1 MEVKVMKKGLI
12 LSSLVLMGMFMG
24 CSGEKKQDTASTPA
38 EKEVKTQ
45 VLKVAFNQSEN
56 HPQYKVLEEF
66 SKELETQTEGA
77 YKLEISPNELLGDQ
91 RATAELVQNRVI
103 QMSVVGNPVVESFN
117 KDFAVIGLPY
127 LYDSLEHQKKVFLS
141 GVLDPLFESTAS
153 SGFEVIGAFT
163 AGARCLYTDKPMTKP
178 EDLKGYKFRVMQSD
192 TMKKMVDYMG
202 GVGTP
207 MGQGE
212 VYTAVQQGVIE
223 GGENNEVTYVD
234 LKHYEIAPYFSYTN
248 HLMVPDLIII
258 NEDLYK
264 GMTPENR
271 KIFDDLMYK
280 TIENEFEI
288 WNDNVEAAKKVAT
301 ENGAKFIEV
310 DIKPFQ
316 ERVKP
321 LQEEVAN
328 SSEMTKKIYKDVR
341 ALAN

>member
-1 MEVKVMKKGLI
+1 
-12 LSSLVLMGMFMG
+12 
-24 CSGEKKQDTASTPA
+24 
-38 EKEVKTQ
+38 
-45 VLKVAFNQSEN
+45 
-56 HPQYKVLEEF
+56 
-66 SKELETQTEGA
+66 
-77 YKLEISPNELLGDQ
+77 
-91 RATAELVQNRVI
+91 
-103 QMSVVGNPVVESFN
+103 MSVVGNPVVESFN

-234 LKHYEIAPYFSYTN
+234 LKHYEIAPYLSYTN

-328 SSEMTKKIYKDVR
+328 S
-341 ALAN
+341 

>member
-1 MEVKVMKKGLI
+1 MKKGLI

-24 CSGEKKQDTASTPA
+24 CSGEKKEEVSANTA
-38 EKEVKTQ
+38 KEVKTQ

-56 HPQYKVLEEF
+56 HPQYKALEEF
-66 SKELETQTEGA
+66 SKELETQTNGA

-91 RATAELVQNRVI
+91 RATAELVQNGVI

-141 GVLDPLFESTAS
+141 GVLEPLFESTAS

-328 SSEMTKKIYKDVR
+328 SSEMTKKIYTDVR

>member
-1 MEVKVMKKGLI
+1 MKKVLFVGSLAVMGL
-12 LSSLVLMGMFMG
+12 FMG
-24 CSGEKKQDTASTPA
+24 CGK
-38 EKEVKTQ
+38 EKEVSSDAKVKTQ
-45 VLKVAFNQSEN
+45 VLKVAFNQSEK
-56 HPQYKVLEEF
+56 HPQYKALEQF
-66 SKELETQTEGA
+66 SKDLEAQTKGA

-91 RATAELVQNRVI
+91 RATAELVQNGVI

-127 LYDSLEHQKKVFLS
+127 LYDSLEHQKKVFTS
-141 GVLDPLFESTAS
+141 DVLDPLFKSVAS
-153 SGFEVIGAFT
+153 NGFEVIGAFT

-202 GVGTP
+202 GIGTP

-234 LKHYEIAPYFSYTN
+234 LKHYEVAPYFSYTN

-258 NEDLYK
+258 NEKLYN

-271 KIFDDLMYK
+271 KIFDDLMK
-280 TIENEFEI
+280 QTIENEFTV
-288 WNDNVEAAKKVAT
+288 WNENVEQAKKVAT

-321 LQEEVAN
+321 LQEEVSN
-328 SSEMTKKIYKDVR
+328 ISDMTKKIYKDVR
-341 ALAN
+341 DLAK

>member
-1 MEVKVMKKGLI
+1 MKKILFAGSLLLI
-12 LSSLVLMGMFMG
+12 GMFIG
-24 CSGEKKQDTASTPA
+24 CSK
-38 EKEVKTQ
+38 EKETAAKEKVKTQ

-56 HPQYKVLEEF
+56 HPQYKALTKFSNQLEE
-66 SKELETQTEGA
+66 QTKGA
-77 YKLEISPNELLGDQ
+77 YKLEISPNALLGDQ
-91 RATAELVQNRVI
+91 RATAELVQNGVI

-117 KDFAVIGLPY
+117 KDFNVIGLPY
-127 LYDSLEHQKKVFLS
+127 LYDDLEHQKKVFLS
-141 GVLDPLFESTAS
+141 DVLEPLFKSVSS

-163 AGARCLYTDKPMTKP
+163 AGARCLYTNKPMMKP

-202 GVGTP
+202 GIGTP

-258 NEDLYK
+258 NEKLYT
-264 GMTPENR
+264 GMTSENR
-271 KIFDDLMYK
+271 KIFDSLMK
-280 TIENEFEI
+280 QTIENEFEV
-288 WNDNVEAAKKVAT
+288 WNENVEAAKKIAI
-301 ENGAKFIEV
+301 ENGAKFIAV

-328 SSEMTKKIYKDVR
+328 SSELTKDIYAKVR
-341 ALAN
+341 ELAK

>member
-1 MEVKVMKKGLI
+1 MKKILFAGSLLLI
-12 LSSLVLMGMFMG
+12 GMFIG
-24 CSGEKKQDTASTPA
+24 CSK
-38 EKEVKTQ
+38 EKETAAEEKVKTQ

-56 HPQYKVLEEF
+56 HPQYKALTKFSNQLEE
-66 SKELETQTEGA
+66 QTKGA
-77 YKLEISPNELLGDQ
+77 YKLEISPNALLGDQ
-91 RATAELVQNRVI
+91 RATAELVQNGVI

-117 KDFAVIGLPY
+117 KDFSVIGLPY
-127 LYDSLEHQKKVFLS
+127 LYDNLEHQKKVFLS
-141 GVLDPLFESTAS
+141 DVLEPLFKSVSS

-163 AGARCLYTDKPMTKP
+163 AGARCLYTDKPMMKP

-192 TMKKMVDYMG
+192 TMKKMIDYMG
-202 GVGTP
+202 GIGTP

-258 NEDLYK
+258 NEKLYN
-264 GMTPENR
+264 GMSSESR
-271 KIFDDLMYK
+271 KIFDDLMK
-280 TIENEFEI
+280 QTIENEFEV
-288 WNDNVEAAKKVAT
+288 WNENVEAAKKIAI

-328 SSEMTKKIYKDVR
+328 SSELTKEIYAKVR
-341 ALAN
+341 ELAK

>member
-1 MEVKVMKKGLI
+1 MKKILFAGSLLLI
-12 LSSLVLMGMFMG
+12 GMFIG
-24 CSGEKKQDTASTPA
+24 CSK
-38 EKEVKTQ
+38 EKETAAEEKVKTQ

-56 HPQYKVLEEF
+56 HPQYKALTKFSNQLEE
-66 SKELETQTEGA
+66 QTKGA
-77 YKLEISPNELLGDQ
+77 YKLEISPNALLGDQ
-91 RATAELVQNRVI
+91 RATAELVQNGVI

-117 KDFAVIGLPY
+117 KDFSVIGLPY
-127 LYDSLEHQKKVFLS
+127 LYDNLEHQKKVFLS
-141 GVLDPLFESTAS
+141 DVLEPLFKSVSS

-163 AGARCLYTDKPMTKP
+163 AGARCLYTDKPMMKP

-192 TMKKMVDYMG
+192 TMKKMIDYMG
-202 GVGTP
+202 GIGTP

-258 NEDLYK
+258 NEKLYN
-264 GMTPENR
+264 GMSSENR
-271 KIFDDLMYK
+271 KIFDDLMK
-280 TIENEFEI
+280 QTIENEFEV
-288 WNDNVEAAKKVAT
+288 WNENVEAAKKIAI

-328 SSEMTKKIYKDVR
+328 SSELTKEIYAKVR
-341 ALAN
+341 ELAK

>member
-1 MEVKVMKKGLI
+1 MKKGLI

-56 HPQYKVLEEF
+56 HPQYKALEEF
-66 SKELETQTEGA
+66 SKELETQTAGA

-91 RATAELVQNRVI
+91 RATAELVQNGVI

-271 KIFDDLMYK
+271 KIFDDLMHK
-280 TIENEFEI
+280 TIENEFKI
-288 WNDNVEAAKKVAT
+288 WNDNVEAAKKIAT
-301 ENGAKFIEV
+301 ENGAQFIEV

>member
-1 MEVKVMKKGLI
+1 MKKILFAGSLLLI
-12 LSSLVLMGMFMG
+12 GMFIG
-24 CSGEKKQDTASTPA
+24 CSK
-38 EKEVKTQ
+38 EKETVAEEKVKTQ

-56 HPQYKVLEEF
+56 HPQYKALTKFSNQLEE
-66 SKELETQTEGA
+66 QTKGA
-77 YKLEISPNELLGDQ
+77 YKLEISPNALLGDQ
-91 RATAELVQNRVI
+91 RATAELVQNGVI

-117 KDFAVIGLPY
+117 KDFSVIGLPY
-127 LYDSLEHQKKVFLS
+127 LYDNLEHQKKVFLS
-141 GVLDPLFESTAS
+141 DVLEPLFKSVSS

-163 AGARCLYTDKPMTKP
+163 AGARCLYTDKPMMKP

-192 TMKKMVDYMG
+192 TMKKMIDYMG
-202 GVGTP
+202 GIGTP

-258 NEDLYK
+258 NERLYN
-264 GMTPENR
+264 GMSSENR
-271 KIFDDLMYK
+271 KIFDDLMK
-280 TIENEFEI
+280 QTIENEFEV
-288 WNDNVEAAKKVAT
+288 WNENVEAAKKIAI
-301 ENGAKFIEV
+301 ENGTKFIEV

-328 SSEMTKKIYKDVR
+328 SSELTKDIYAKVR
-341 ALAN
+341 ELAK

>member
-1 MEVKVMKKGLI
+1 MKKILFAGSLLLI
-12 LSSLVLMGMFMG
+12 GMFIG
-24 CSGEKKQDTASTPA
+24 CSK
-38 EKEVKTQ
+38 EKETAAEEKVKTQ

-56 HPQYKVLEEF
+56 HPQYKALTKFSNQLEE
-66 SKELETQTEGA
+66 QTKGA
-77 YKLEISPNELLGDQ
+77 YKLEISPNALLGDQ
-91 RATAELVQNRVI
+91 RATAELVQNGVI

-117 KDFAVIGLPY
+117 KDFSVIGLPY
-127 LYDSLEHQKKVFLS
+127 LYDNLEHQKKVFLS
-141 GVLDPLFESTAS
+141 DVLEPLFKSVSS

-163 AGARCLYTDKPMTKP
+163 AGARCLYTNKPMMKP

-202 GVGTP
+202 GIGTP

-258 NEDLYK
+258 NEKLYT
-264 GMTPENR
+264 GMTSENR
-271 KIFDDLMYK
+271 KIFDSLMK
-280 TIENEFEI
+280 QTIENEFEV
-288 WNDNVEAAKKVAT
+288 WNENVEAAKKIAI

-328 SSEMTKKIYKDVR
+328 SSELTKEIYAKVR
-341 ALAN
+341 ELAK

>member
-1 MEVKVMKKGLI
+1 MKKILVLGSLI
-12 LSSLVLMGMFMG
+12 LMGMFTG
-24 CSGEKKQDTASTPA
+24 CSDDKKEEKSETA
-38 EKEVKTQ
+38 KVKTQ
-45 VLKVAFNQSEN
+45 VLKVAFNQSEK
-56 HPQYKVLEEF
+56 HPQYKALEEF
-66 SKELETQTEGA
+66 SKELETQTNGA

-91 RATAELVQNRVI
+91 RATAELVQNGVI
-103 QMSVVGNPVVESFN
+103 QMSIVGNPVVESFN

-141 GVLDPLFESTAS
+141 DVLDPLFKSTTS

-163 AGARCLYTDKPMTKP
+163 AGARCLYTNKPMTQP
-178 EDLKGYKFRVMQSD
+178 SDLKGYKFRVMQSD

-248 HLMVPDLIII
+248 HLMVPDLIIV
-258 NEDLYK
+258 NEKFYN
-264 GMTPENR
+264 GMTPENK
-271 KIFDDLMYK
+271 KIFDDLMKK
-280 TIENEFEI
+280 TIEKEFEV
-288 WNDNVEAAKKVAT
+288 WSENVEIAKKIAI
-301 ENGAKFIEV
+301 ENGAQFIEV

-321 LQEEVAN
+321 LQDEVAN
-328 SSEMTKKIYKDVR
+328 ISDMTKKIYTDVR

>member
-1 MEVKVMKKGLI
+1 MKKILFAGSLLLI
-12 LSSLVLMGMFMG
+12 GMFIG
-24 CSGEKKQDTASTPA
+24 CSK
-38 EKEVKTQ
+38 EKETVAEEKVKTQ

-56 HPQYKVLEEF
+56 HPQYKALTKFSNQLEE
-66 SKELETQTEGA
+66 QTKGA
-77 YKLEISPNELLGDQ
+77 YKLEISPNALLGDQ
-91 RATAELVQNRVI
+91 RATAELVQNGVI

-117 KDFAVIGLPY
+117 KDFSVIGLPY
-127 LYDSLEHQKKVFLS
+127 LYDNLEHQKKVFLS
-141 GVLDPLFESTAS
+141 DVLEPLFKSVSS

-163 AGARCLYTDKPMTKP
+163 AGARCLYTDKPMMKP
-178 EDLKGYKFRVMQSD
+178 EDLKGHKFRVMQSD

-202 GVGTP
+202 GIGTP

-258 NEDLYK
+258 NEKLYN
-264 GMTPENR
+264 GMSSENR
-271 KIFDDLMYK
+271 KIFDDLMK
-280 TIENEFEI
+280 QTIENEFEV
-288 WNDNVEAAKKVAT
+288 WNENVEAAKKIAI

-328 SSEMTKKIYKDVR
+328 SSELTKDIYAKVR
-341 ALAN
+341 ELAK

>member
-1 MEVKVMKKGLI
+1 MKKILFAGSLLLI
-12 LSSLVLMGMFMG
+12 GMFIG
-24 CSGEKKQDTASTPA
+24 CSK
-38 EKEVKTQ
+38 EKETAAEEKVKTQ

-56 HPQYKVLEEF
+56 HPQYKALTKFSNQLEE
-66 SKELETQTEGA
+66 QTKGA
-77 YKLEISPNELLGDQ
+77 YKLEISPNALLGDQ
-91 RATAELVQNRVI
+91 RATAELVQNGVI

-117 KDFAVIGLPY
+117 KDFSVIGLPY
-127 LYDSLEHQKKVFLS
+127 LYDNLEHQKKVFLS
-141 GVLDPLFESTAS
+141 DVLEPLFKSVSS
-153 SGFEVIGAFT
+153 SGFEVIGVFT
-163 AGARCLYTDKPMTKP
+163 AGARCLYTDKPMMKP

-202 GVGTP
+202 GIGTP

-258 NEDLYK
+258 NEKLYN
-264 GMTPENR
+264 GMSSENR
-271 KIFDDLMYK
+271 KIFDDLMK
-280 TIENEFEI
+280 QTIENEFEV
-288 WNDNVEAAKKVAT
+288 WNENVEAAKKIAI

-328 SSEMTKKIYKDVR
+328 SSELTKDIYAKVR
-341 ALAN
+341 ELAK

>member
-1 MEVKVMKKGLI
+1 MKKGLI

-24 CSGEKKQDTASTPA
+24 CSGEKKQDTVSTPA

-56 HPQYKVLEEF
+56 HPQYKALEEF
-66 SKELETQTEGA
+66 SKELETQTAGA

-91 RATAELVQNRVI
+91 RATAELVQNGVI

-271 KIFDDLMYK
+271 KIFDDLMHK
-280 TIENEFEI
+280 TIENEFKI
-288 WNDNVEAAKKVAT
+288 WNDNVEVAKKIAT
-301 ENGAKFIEV
+301 ENGAQFIEV

>member
-1 MEVKVMKKGLI
+1 MKKSLI
-12 LSSLVLMGMFMG
+12 LGSMVLMGMFMG
-24 CSGEKKQDTASTPA
+24 CSGEKKDETSTNTA
-38 EKEVKTQ
+38 KEVKTQ

-56 HPQYKVLEEF
+56 HPQYKALEEF
-66 SKELETQTEGA
+66 SKELETQTKGA

-91 RATAELVQNRVI
+91 RATAELVQNGVI

-288 WNDNVEAAKKVAT
+288 WNDNVETAKKVAT
-301 ENGAKFIEV
+301 ENGAQFIEV

-321 LQEEVAN
+321 LHEEVAN
-328 SSEMTKKIYKDVR
+328 TSEMTKKIYNDVR

>member
-1 MEVKVMKKGLI
+1 MKKI
-12 LSSLVLMGMFMG
+12 LFAGSLLFIGMFIG
-24 CSGEKKQDTASTPA
+24 CSK
-38 EKEVKTQ
+38 EKETAAEEKVKTQ

-56 HPQYKVLEEF
+56 HPQYKALTKFSNQLEE
-66 SKELETQTEGA
+66 QTKGA
-77 YKLEISPNELLGDQ
+77 YKLEISPNALLGDQ
-91 RATAELVQNRVI
+91 RATAELVQNGVI

-117 KDFAVIGLPY
+117 KDFSVIGLPY
-127 LYDSLEHQKKVFLS
+127 LYDNLEHQKKVFLS
-141 GVLDPLFESTAS
+141 DVLEPLFKSVSS

-163 AGARCLYTDKPMTKP
+163 AGARCLYTDKTMMIP

-192 TMKKMVDYMG
+192 TMKKMIDYMG
-202 GVGTP
+202 GIGTP

-258 NEDLYK
+258 NEKLYN
-264 GMTPENR
+264 GMSSENR
-271 KIFDDLMYK
+271 KIFDDLMK
-280 TIENEFEI
+280 QTIENEFEV
-288 WNDNVEAAKKVAT
+288 WNENVEAAKKIAI

-321 LQEEVAN
+321 LQEEVVN
-328 SSEMTKKIYKDVR
+328 SSELTKEIYAKVR
-341 ALAN
+341 ELAK

>member
-1 MEVKVMKKGLI
+1 MKKGLI

-24 CSGEKKQDTASTPA
+24 CSGEKKQDTASAPA

-56 HPQYKVLEEF
+56 HPQYKALEEF
-66 SKELETQTEGA
+66 SKELETQTAGA

-91 RATAELVQNRVI
+91 RATAELVQNGVI

>member
-1 MEVKVMKKGLI
+1 MKKVLFVGSLLVMGI
-12 LSSLVLMGMFMG
+12 LMG
-24 CSGEKKQDTASTPA
+24 CSGDKGKAEGKQET
-38 EKEVKTQ
+38 VKTQ

-56 HPQYKVLEEF
+56 HPQYKALEEF
-66 SKELETQTEGA
+66 GKKLEEQTKGA

-91 RATAELVQNRVI
+91 RATAELVQNGVI

-117 KDFAVIGLPY
+117 SDFAVIGLPY

-141 GVLDPLFESTAS
+141 DVLDPLFESVKS

-163 AGARCLYTDKPMTKP
+163 AGARCLYTDKPMVKP

-202 GVGTP
+202 GIGTP

-258 NEDLYK
+258 NEKLYS

-271 KIFDDLMYK
+271 KIFDDLMK
-280 TIENEFEI
+280 QTIENEFEV
-288 WNDNVEAAKKVAT
+288 WNENVETAKKIAT
-301 ENGAKFIEV
+301 DNGAKFIEV

-316 ERVKP
+316 ERIKP

-328 SSEMTKKIYKDVR
+328 RSEMTKKIYSDVR
-341 ALAN
+341 ALAQ

>member
-1 MEVKVMKKGLI
+1 MKKVLFVGSLAVMGL
-12 LSSLVLMGMFMG
+12 FMG
-24 CSGEKKQDTASTPA
+24 CGKEKEASTGT
-38 EKEVKTQ
+38 EVKTQ
-45 VLKVAFNQSEN
+45 VLKVAFNQSEK
-56 HPQYKVLEEF
+56 HPQYKALEQF
-66 SKELETQTEGA
+66 SRDLEAQTKGA

-91 RATAELVQNRVI
+91 RATAELVQNGVI

-127 LYDSLEHQKKVFLS
+127 LYDSLEHQKKVFTS
-141 GVLDPLFESTAS
+141 DVLDPLFKSVAS
-153 SGFEVIGAFT
+153 NGFEVIGAFT

-202 GVGTP
+202 GIGTP

-234 LKHYEIAPYFSYTN
+234 LKHYEVAPYFSYTN

-258 NEDLYK
+258 NEKLYN

-271 KIFDDLMYK
+271 KIFDDLMK
-280 TIENEFEI
+280 QTIENEFTV
-288 WNDNVEAAKKVAT
+288 WNENVEQAKKVAT

-321 LQEEVAN
+321 LQEEVSN
-328 SSEMTKKIYKDVR
+328 ISDMTKKIYKDVR
-341 ALAN
+341 DLAK

>member
-1 MEVKVMKKGLI
+1 
-12 LSSLVLMGMFMG
+12 MG

-56 HPQYKVLEEF
+56 HPQYKALEEF
-66 SKELETQTEGA
+66 SKELETQTAGA

-91 RATAELVQNRVI
+91 RATAELVQNGVI

>member
-1 MEVKVMKKGLI
+1 MKKILFAGSLLLI
-12 LSSLVLMGMFMG
+12 GMFIG
-24 CSGEKKQDTASTPA
+24 CSK
-38 EKEVKTQ
+38 EKETAAEEKVKTQ

-56 HPQYKVLEEF
+56 HPQYKALTKFSNQLEE
-66 SKELETQTEGA
+66 QTKGA
-77 YKLEISPNELLGDQ
+77 YKLEISPNALLGDQ
-91 RATAELVQNRVI
+91 RATAELVQNGVI

-117 KDFAVIGLPY
+117 KDFSVIGLPY
-127 LYDSLEHQKKVFLS
+127 LYDNLEHQKKVFLS
-141 GVLDPLFESTAS
+141 DVLEPLFKSVSS

-163 AGARCLYTDKPMTKP
+163 AGARCLYTDKPMMKP

-202 GVGTP
+202 GIGTP

-258 NEDLYK
+258 NEKLYN
-264 GMTPENR
+264 GMSSENR
-271 KIFDDLMYK
+271 KIFDDLMK
-280 TIENEFEI
+280 QTIENEFEV
-288 WNDNVEAAKKVAT
+288 WNENVEVAKKIAI

-328 SSEMTKKIYKDVR
+328 SSELTKDIYAKVR
-341 ALAN
+341 ELAK

>member
-1 MEVKVMKKGLI
+1 MKKVLFVGSLAVMGL
-12 LSSLVLMGMFMG
+12 FMG
-24 CSGEKKQDTASTPA
+24 CGK
-38 EKEVKTQ
+38 EKEVSSDAKVKTQ
-45 VLKVAFNQSEN
+45 VLKVAFNQSEK
-56 HPQYKVLEEF
+56 HPQYKALEQF
-66 SKELETQTEGA
+66 SRDLEAQTKGA

-91 RATAELVQNRVI
+91 RATAELVQNGVI

-127 LYDSLEHQKKVFLS
+127 LYDSLEHQKKVFTS
-141 GVLDPLFESTAS
+141 DVLDPLFKSVAS
-153 SGFEVIGAFT
+153 NGFEVIGAFT

-202 GVGTP
+202 GIGTP

-234 LKHYEIAPYFSYTN
+234 LKHYEVAPYFSYTN

-258 NEDLYK
+258 NEKLYN

-271 KIFDDLMYK
+271 KIFDDLMK
-280 TIENEFEI
+280 QTIENEFTV
-288 WNDNVEAAKKVAT
+288 WNENVEQAKKVAT

-321 LQEEVAN
+321 LQEEVSN
-328 SSEMTKKIYKDVR
+328 ISDMTKKIYKDVR
-341 ALAN
+341 DLAK

>member
-1 MEVKVMKKGLI
+1 MKKILI
-12 LSSLVLMGMFMG
+12 LGSLILMGMFTG
-24 CSGEKKQDTASTPA
+24 CSDDKKEEKSETA
-38 EKEVKTQ
+38 KVKTQ
-45 VLKVAFNQSEN
+45 VLKVAFNQSEK
-56 HPQYKVLEEF
+56 HPQYKALEEF
-66 SKELETQTEGA
+66 SKELEAQTNGA

-91 RATAELVQNRVI
+91 RATAELVQNGVI
-103 QMSVVGNPVVESFN
+103 QISVVGNPVVESFN

-141 GVLDPLFESTAS
+141 DVLDPLFKSTTS

-163 AGARCLYTDKPMTKP
+163 AGARCLYTNKPMTQP
-178 EDLKGYKFRVMQSD
+178 SDLKGYKFRVMQSD

-248 HLMVPDLIII
+248 HLMVPDLIIV
-258 NEDLYK
+258 NEKFYN
-264 GMTPENR
+264 GMTPENK
-271 KIFDDLMYK
+271 KIFDDLMKK
-280 TIENEFEI
+280 TIEKEFEV
-288 WNDNVEAAKKVAT
+288 WSENVETAKKIAID
-301 ENGAKFIEV
+301 NGAQFIEV

-321 LQEEVAN
+321 LQDEVAN
-328 SSEMTKKIYKDVR
+328 ISDMTKKIYTDVR

>member
-1 MEVKVMKKGLI
+1 MKKILFAGSLLLI
-12 LSSLVLMGMFMG
+12 GMFIG
-24 CSGEKKQDTASTPA
+24 CSK
-38 EKEVKTQ
+38 EKETVAEEKVKTQ

-56 HPQYKVLEEF
+56 HPQYKALTKFSNQLEE
-66 SKELETQTEGA
+66 QTKGA
-77 YKLEISPNELLGDQ
+77 YKLEISPNALLGDQ
-91 RATAELVQNRVI
+91 RATAELVQNGVI

-117 KDFAVIGLPY
+117 KDFSVIGLPY
-127 LYDSLEHQKKVFLS
+127 LYDNLEHQKKVFLS
-141 GVLDPLFESTAS
+141 DVLEPLFKSVSS

-163 AGARCLYTDKPMTKP
+163 AGARCLYTDKPMMKP

-192 TMKKMVDYMG
+192 TMKKMIDYMG
-202 GVGTP
+202 GIGTP

-258 NEDLYK
+258 NERLYN
-264 GMTPENR
+264 GMSSENR
-271 KIFDDLMYK
+271 KIFDDLMK
-280 TIENEFEI
+280 QTIENEFEV
-288 WNDNVEAAKKVAT
+288 WNENVEAAKKIAI

-328 SSEMTKKIYKDVR
+328 SSELTKDIYAKVR
-341 ALAN
+341 ELAK

>member
-1 MEVKVMKKGLI
+1 MKKGLI

-56 HPQYKVLEEF
+56 HPQYKALEEF
-66 SKELETQTEGA
+66 SKELETQTAGA

-91 RATAELVQNRVI
+91 RATAELVQNGVI

>member
-1 MEVKVMKKGLI
+1 
-12 LSSLVLMGMFMG
+12 
-24 CSGEKKQDTASTPA
+24 
-38 EKEVKTQ
+38 
-45 VLKVAFNQSEN
+45 
-56 HPQYKVLEEF
+56 
-66 SKELETQTEGA
+66 
-77 YKLEISPNELLGDQ
+77 
-91 RATAELVQNRVI
+91 
-103 QMSVVGNPVVESFN
+103 MSVVGNPVVESFN

-127 LYDSLEHQKKVFLS
+127 LYDSLEHQKKVFTS
-141 GVLDPLFESTAS
+141 DVLDPLFKSVAS
-153 SGFEVIGAFT
+153 NGFEVIGAFT

-202 GVGTP
+202 GIGTP

-234 LKHYEIAPYFSYTN
+234 LKHYEVAPYFSYTN

-258 NEDLYK
+258 NEKLYN

-271 KIFDDLMYK
+271 KIFDDLMK
-280 TIENEFEI
+280 QTIENEFTV
-288 WNDNVEAAKKVAT
+288 WNENVEQAKKVAT

-321 LQEEVAN
+321 LQEEVSN
-328 SSEMTKKIYKDVR
+328 ISDMTKKIYKDVR
-341 ALAN
+341 DLAK

>member
-1 MEVKVMKKGLI
+1 MKKILFAGSLLLI
-12 LSSLVLMGMFMG
+12 GMFIG
-24 CSGEKKQDTASTPA
+24 CSK
-38 EKEVKTQ
+38 EKETTAEEKVKTQ

-56 HPQYKVLEEF
+56 HPQYKALTKFSNQLEE
-66 SKELETQTEGA
+66 QTKGA
-77 YKLEISPNELLGDQ
+77 YKLEISPNALLGDQ
-91 RATAELVQNRVI
+91 RATAELVQNGVI

-117 KDFAVIGLPY
+117 KDFSVIGLPY
-127 LYDSLEHQKKVFLS
+127 LYDNLEHQKKVFLS
-141 GVLDPLFESTAS
+141 DVLEPLFKSVSS

-163 AGARCLYTDKPMTKP
+163 AGARCLYTDKPMMKP

-202 GVGTP
+202 GIGTP

-258 NEDLYK
+258 NEKLYN
-264 GMTPENR
+264 GMSPENR
-271 KIFDDLMYK
+271 KIFDDLMK
-280 TIENEFEI
+280 QTIENEFEV
-288 WNDNVEAAKKVAT
+288 WNENVEAAKKIAI

-328 SSEMTKKIYKDVR
+328 SSEMTKEIYAKVR
-341 ALAN
+341 ELAK

>member
-1 MEVKVMKKGLI
+1 MKKILFAGSLLLI
-12 LSSLVLMGMFMG
+12 GMFIG
-24 CSGEKKQDTASTPA
+24 CSK
-38 EKEVKTQ
+38 EKETAAEEKVKTQ

-56 HPQYKVLEEF
+56 HPQYKALTKFSNQLEE
-66 SKELETQTEGA
+66 QTKGA
-77 YKLEISPNELLGDQ
+77 YKLEISPNALLGDQ
-91 RATAELVQNRVI
+91 RATAELVQNGVI

-117 KDFAVIGLPY
+117 KDFSVIGLPY
-127 LYDSLEHQKKVFLS
+127 LYDNLEHQKKVFLS
-141 GVLDPLFESTAS
+141 DVLEPLFKSVSS

-163 AGARCLYTDKPMTKP
+163 AGARCLYTDKPMMKP

-202 GVGTP
+202 GIGTP

-258 NEDLYK
+258 NEKLYN
-264 GMTPENR
+264 GMSSENR
-271 KIFDDLMYK
+271 KIFDDLMK
-280 TIENEFEI
+280 QTIENEFEV
-288 WNDNVEAAKKVAT
+288 WNENVEAAKKIAI

-328 SSEMTKKIYKDVR
+328 SSELTKDIYAKVR
-341 ALAN
+341 ELAK

>member
-1 MEVKVMKKGLI
+1 MKKILFAGSLLLI
-12 LSSLVLMGMFMG
+12 GMFIG
-24 CSGEKKQDTASTPA
+24 CSK
-38 EKEVKTQ
+38 EKETVAEEKVKTQ

-56 HPQYKVLEEF
+56 HPQYKALTKFSNQLEE
-66 SKELETQTEGA
+66 QTKGA
-77 YKLEISPNELLGDQ
+77 YKLEISPNALLGDQ
-91 RATAELVQNRVI
+91 RATAELVQNGVI

-117 KDFAVIGLPY
+117 KDFSVIGLPY
-127 LYDSLEHQKKVFLS
+127 LYDNLEHQKKVFLS
-141 GVLDPLFESTAS
+141 DVLEPLFKSVSS

-163 AGARCLYTDKPMTKP
+163 AGARCLYTDKPMMKP

-192 TMKKMVDYMG
+192 TMKKMIDYMG
-202 GVGTP
+202 GIGTP

-258 NEDLYK
+258 NEKLYN
-264 GMTPENR
+264 GMSSENR
-271 KIFDDLMYK
+271 KIFDDLMK
-280 TIENEFEI
+280 QTIENEFEV
-288 WNDNVEAAKKVAT
+288 WNENVEAAKKIAI

-328 SSEMTKKIYKDVR
+328 SSELTKDIYAKVR
-341 ALAN
+341 ELAK

>member
-1 MEVKVMKKGLI
+1 MKKILFAGSLLLI
-12 LSSLVLMGMFMG
+12 GMFIG
-24 CSGEKKQDTASTPA
+24 CSK
-38 EKEVKTQ
+38 EKETAAEEKVKTQ

-56 HPQYKVLEEF
+56 HPQYKALTKFSNQLEE
-66 SKELETQTEGA
+66 QTKGA
-77 YKLEISPNELLGDQ
+77 YKLEISPNALLGDQ
-91 RATAELVQNRVI
+91 RATAELVQNGVI

-117 KDFAVIGLPY
+117 KDFSVIGLPY
-127 LYDSLEHQKKVFLS
+127 LYDNLEHQKKVFLS
-141 GVLDPLFESTAS
+141 DVLEPLFKSVSS

-163 AGARCLYTDKPMTKP
+163 AGARCLYTDKPMMKP

-202 GVGTP
+202 GIGTP

-258 NEDLYK
+258 NEKLYN
-264 GMTPENR
+264 GMSSENR
-271 KIFDDLMYK
+271 KIFDDLMK
-280 TIENEFEI
+280 QTIENEFEV
-288 WNDNVEAAKKVAT
+288 WNENVEAAKKIAI

-328 SSEMTKKIYKDVR
+328 SSELTKEIYAKVR
-341 ALAN
+341 ELAK

>member
-1 MEVKVMKKGLI
+1 MKKILFAGSLLLI
-12 LSSLVLMGMFMG
+12 GMFIG
-24 CSGEKKQDTASTPA
+24 CSK
-38 EKEVKTQ
+38 EKETAAEEKVKTQ

-56 HPQYKVLEEF
+56 HPQYKALTKFSNQLEE
-66 SKELETQTEGA
+66 QTKGA
-77 YKLEISPNELLGDQ
+77 YKLEISPNALLGDQ
-91 RATAELVQNRVI
+91 RATVELVQNGVI

-117 KDFAVIGLPY
+117 KDFSVIGLPY
-127 LYDSLEHQKKVFLS
+127 LYDNLEHQKKVFLS
-141 GVLDPLFESTAS
+141 DVLEPLFKSVSS

-163 AGARCLYTDKPMTKP
+163 AGARCLYTDKPMMKP

-192 TMKKMVDYMG
+192 TMKKMIDYMG
-202 GVGTP
+202 GIGTP

-258 NEDLYK
+258 NEKLYN
-264 GMTPENR
+264 GMSSENR
-271 KIFDDLMYK
+271 KIFDDLMK
-280 TIENEFEI
+280 QTIENEFEV
-288 WNDNVEAAKKVAT
+288 WNENVEAAKKIAI

-328 SSEMTKKIYKDVR
+328 SSELTKEIYAKVR
-341 ALAN
+341 ELAK

>member
-1 MEVKVMKKGLI
+1 MKKGLI
-12 LSSLVLMGMFMG
+12 LSSLVLMGMFVG

-56 HPQYKVLEEF
+56 HPQYKALEEF
-66 SKELETQTEGA
+66 SKELETQTAGA

-91 RATAELVQNRVI
+91 RATAELVQNGVI

-271 KIFDDLMYK
+271 KIFDDLMHK
-280 TIENEFEI
+280 TIENEFKI
-288 WNDNVEAAKKVAT
+288 WNDNVEATKKIAT
-301 ENGAKFIEV
+301 ENGAQFIEV

-328 SSEMTKKIYKDVR
+328 ASEMTKYIMM
-341 ALAN
+341 

>member
-1 MEVKVMKKGLI
+1 MKKILFAGSLLLI
-12 LSSLVLMGMFMG
+12 GMFIG
-24 CSGEKKQDTASTPA
+24 CSK
-38 EKEVKTQ
+38 EKETVAEEKVKTQ

-56 HPQYKVLEEF
+56 HPQYKALTKFSNQLEE
-66 SKELETQTEGA
+66 QTKGA
-77 YKLEISPNELLGDQ
+77 YKLEISPNALLGDQ
-91 RATAELVQNRVI
+91 RATAELVQNGVI

-117 KDFAVIGLPY
+117 KDFSVIGLPY
-127 LYDSLEHQKKVFLS
+127 LYDNLEHQKKVFLS
-141 GVLDPLFESTAS
+141 DVLEPLFKSVSS

-163 AGARCLYTDKPMTKP
+163 AGARCLYTDKPMIKP

-192 TMKKMVDYMG
+192 TMKKMIDYMG
-202 GVGTP
+202 GIGTP

-258 NEDLYK
+258 NEKLYN
-264 GMTPENR
+264 GMSSENR
-271 KIFDDLMYK
+271 KIFDDLMK
-280 TIENEFEI
+280 QTIENEFEV
-288 WNDNVEAAKKVAT
+288 WNENVEAAKKIAI

-328 SSEMTKKIYKDVR
+328 SSELTKDIYAKVR
-341 ALAN
+341 ELAK

>member
-1 MEVKVMKKGLI
+1 MKKI
-12 LSSLVLMGMFMG
+12 LFVGSLLLMGIFAG
-24 CSGEKKQDTASTPA
+24 CSK
-38 EKEVKTQ
+38 EKEIVTEGKVKTQ

-56 HPQYKVLEEF
+56 HPQYKALTKFSNQLEE
-66 SKELETQTEGA
+66 QTKGA
-77 YKLEISPNELLGDQ
+77 YKLEISPNALLGDQ
-91 RATAELVQNRVI
+91 RATAELVQNGVI
-103 QMSVVGNPVVESFN
+103 QMSIVGNPVVESFN
-117 KDFAVIGLPY
+117 KDFSVIVLPY
-127 LYDSLEHQKKVFLS
+127 LYDNLEHQKKVFLS
-141 GVLDPLFESTAS
+141 DALDPLFESVSS

-163 AGARCLYTDKPMTKP
+163 AGARCLYTDKPMEKP

-202 GVGTP
+202 GIGTP

-258 NEDLYK
+258 NEKLYS
-264 GMTPENR
+264 GMNPENR
-271 KIFDDLMYK
+271 KIFDDLMK
-280 TIENEFEI
+280 QTIENEFEV
-288 WNDNVEAAKKVAT
+288 WNENVESAKKIAI
-301 ENGAKFIEV
+301 ENGAKFIDV

-328 SSEMTKKIYKDVR
+328 SSELTKKIYTQVR
-341 ALAN
+341 ELAK

>member
-1 MEVKVMKKGLI
+1 MKKI
-12 LSSLVLMGMFMG
+12 LFVGSLLLMGIFAG
-24 CSGEKKQDTASTPA
+24 CSK
-38 EKEVKTQ
+38 EKEIVTEGKVKTQ

-56 HPQYKVLEEF
+56 HPQYKALTKFSNQLEE
-66 SKELETQTEGA
+66 QTKGA
-77 YKLEISPNELLGDQ
+77 YKLEISPNALLGDQ
-91 RATAELVQNRVI
+91 RATAELVQNGVI
-103 QMSVVGNPVVESFN
+103 QMSIVGNPVVESFN
-117 KDFAVIGLPY
+117 KDFSVIGLPY
-127 LYDSLEHQKKVFLS
+127 LYDNLEHQKKVFLS
-141 GVLDPLFESTAS
+141 DALDPLFESVSS

-163 AGARCLYTDKPMTKP
+163 AGARCLYTDKPMEKP

-202 GVGTP
+202 GIGTP

-258 NEDLYK
+258 NEKLYS
-264 GMTPENR
+264 GMNPENR
-271 KIFDDLMYK
+271 KIFDDLMK
-280 TIENEFEI
+280 QTIENEFEV
-288 WNDNVEAAKKVAT
+288 WNENVESAKKIAI
-301 ENGAKFIEV
+301 ENGAKFIDV

-328 SSEMTKKIYKDVR
+328 SSELTKKIYTQVR
-341 ALAN
+341 ELAK

>member
-1 MEVKVMKKGLI
+1 MKKILFAGSLLLI
-12 LSSLVLMGMFMG
+12 GMFIG
-24 CSGEKKQDTASTPA
+24 CSK
-38 EKEVKTQ
+38 EKETTAEEKVKTQ

-56 HPQYKVLEEF
+56 HPQYKALTKFSNQLEE
-66 SKELETQTEGA
+66 QTKGA
-77 YKLEISPNELLGDQ
+77 YKLEISPNALLGDQ
-91 RATAELVQNRVI
+91 RATAELVQNGVI

-117 KDFAVIGLPY
+117 KDFSVIGLPY
-127 LYDSLEHQKKVFLS
+127 LYDNLEHQKKVFLS
-141 GVLDPLFESTAS
+141 DVLKPLFKSVSS

-163 AGARCLYTDKPMTKP
+163 AGARCLYTDKPMMKP

-202 GVGTP
+202 GIGTP

-258 NEDLYK
+258 NEKLYN
-264 GMTPENR
+264 GMSPENR
-271 KIFDDLMYK
+271 KIFDDLMK
-280 TIENEFEI
+280 QTIENEFEV
-288 WNDNVEAAKKVAT
+288 WNENVEAAKKIAI

-328 SSEMTKKIYKDVR
+328 SSELTKEIYAKVR
-341 ALAN
+341 ELAK